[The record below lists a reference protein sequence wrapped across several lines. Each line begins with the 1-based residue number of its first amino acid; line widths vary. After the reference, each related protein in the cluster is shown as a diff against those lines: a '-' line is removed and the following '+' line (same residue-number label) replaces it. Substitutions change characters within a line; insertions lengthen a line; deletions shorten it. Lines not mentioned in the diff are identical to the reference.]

1 MLPDHWHLTTDV
13 EDFLARTGGFL
24 RSRPALHTT
33 PLTDVEKLR
42 LPGAG
47 DRVLGRLEREG
58 QVRAVCYLTPRGRLG
73 LTPLTAGDA
82 GALAARLAALGHS
95 PAQVVADQ
103 DTADAFASAWQE
115 HTGAVPK
122 LFWHTHLYRLGTLT
136 PPRPHPEGRAHAARA
151 ADRDLVV
158 RRCREFCAEVG
169 EQPSI
174 DLIDAGAWDRSRFGD
189 RHFTFW
195 RTPDGTPVSM
205 AAVTSVTG
213 GMVRV
218 DPVHTPAR
226 FRGQGYAG
234 AVTAAVSRA
243 ALEAGATD
251 VVLFADPANPT
262 SNALYQRLGYIHLT
276 DCTGY
281 RFTYDGPAAGQG
293 GQHLRRTHLFVR
305 TWQGGGGG
313 ESLGEGG

>member
-13 EDFLARTGGFL
+13 EDFLARAGAFL

-42 LPGAG
+42 LTDAG
-47 DRVLGRLEREG
+47 DRLVGRLETAGE
-58 QVRAVCYLTPRGRLG
+58 VRAVCYLTPRGRLG
-73 LTPLTAGDA
+73 LTPLTADDA
-82 GALAARLAALGHS
+82 GALSARLSALGHT

-103 DTADAFASAWQE
+103 DTADVFASAWQG
-115 HTGAVPK
+115 HTGATPK

-136 PPRPHPEGRAHAARA
+136 PPRPHPEGRAQIAGA
-151 ADRDLVV
+151 ADHELVV
-158 RRCREFCAEVG
+158 RWCREFCVEVG

-205 AAVTSVTG
+205 TAVTSVTG

-218 DPVHTPAR
+218 DPVYTPSR
-226 FRGQGYAG
+226 FRGHGYAG

-243 ALEAGATD
+243 AREAGATD
-251 VVLFADPANPT
+251 VALFADPANPT
-262 SNALYQRLGYIHLT
+262 SNALYRRLGYVHLT
-276 DCTGY
+276 DCAGY
-281 RFTYDGPAAGQG
+281 RVTYGGPA
-293 GQHLRRTHLFVR
+293 
-305 TWQGGGGG
+305 
-313 ESLGEGG
+313 

>member
-1 MLPDHWHLTTDV
+1 MLPAHWHLTTDV
-13 EDFLARTGGFL
+13 EDFLARAGAFL

-42 LPGAG
+42 LDGTG
-47 DRVLGRLEREG
+47 DRLLGRLESEG
-58 QVRAVCYLTPRGRLG
+58 EVRAVCYLTP
-73 LTPLTAGDA
+73 LTADDA
-82 GALAARLAALGHS
+82 DALAARLSALGHT
-95 PAQVVADQ
+95 PTQVVADQ
-103 DTADAFASAWQE
+103 DTADVFASAWQG
-115 HTGAVPK
+115 HTGATPK

-136 PPRPHPEGRAHAARA
+136 PPRPQPEGRAQLAGAE
-151 ADRDLVV
+151 DRELVV
-158 RRCREFCAEVG
+158 RRCREFCVEVG

-174 DLIDAGAWDRSRFGD
+174 DLIDAGSWDRSRFGD

-218 DPVHTPAR
+218 DPAHTPSG
-226 FRGQGYAG
+226 FRGHGYAG

-262 SNALYQRLGYIHLT
+262 SNALYQRLGYVRLT
-276 DCTGY
+276 DCAGY
-281 RFTYDGPAAGQG
+281 RFTYDGPA
-293 GQHLRRTHLFVR
+293 
-305 TWQGGGGG
+305 
-313 ESLGEGG
+313 

>member
-58 QVRAVCYLTPRGRLG
+58 EVRAVCYLTPRGRLG

-262 SNALYQRLGYIHLT
+262 SNALYQRLGYVHLT
-276 DCTGY
+276 DCAGY
-281 RFTYDGPAAGQG
+281 RFAYDGPAAG
-293 GQHLRRTHLFVR
+293 
-305 TWQGGGGG
+305 
-313 ESLGEGG
+313 

>member
-1 MLPDHWHLTTDV
+1 MLLDHWHLTTDV

-58 QVRAVCYLTPRGRLG
+58 EVRAVCYLTPRGRLG

-136 PPRPHPEGRAHAARA
+136 PPRPHPEGRAHAAGA

-262 SNALYQRLGYIHLT
+262 SNALYQRLGYVHLT
-276 DCTGY
+276 DCAGY

-293 GQHLRRTHLFVR
+293 GQHLRRTHFFVR